1 MVDEDAAPPA
11 REAARPGH
19 ALARGTGNGER
30 AVALAV
36 EPQARLRASVLDED
50 RAVAGLGHAAQ
61 VVEVLRVH
69 DRGVAVAA
77 LHFDREIDRARGVRH
92 AADRHHRHHLLGPE
106 QRVVFVHFDDD
117 EAHRVGRA
125 DAHLAEDHV
134 RVLADEVFVEA
145 RLLPRPFHLGEDDA
159 LELGDAVCRQHDRVV
174 PGHRGDERVG
184 DGSDDERLFLVGAD
198 DGVVGRGAEDDVAR
212 GLVEVGGLVDD
223 DGRIAGAG
231 ADRALAA
238 EHRLA
243 DDVGAAGDDDEA
255 HAAVFHQLLRRLDGR
270 IGDAGDDVRR
280 AARADDRFVQQRDRL
295 HAAVLRVRV
304 DVEDDAVPRGEHA
317 DGVADDGG
325 GRIRDRRDRAD
336 DAERRRLD
344 EGQAVVAARGD
355 RREVFEAGRLLG
367 DEAVLDD
374 LVLVAPVAGLVVRGF
389 GEHRAVLEHRRAHG
403 FEDLGARGERQG
415 HELLLGDARRLH
427 GLGDGAEDSMEDRH
441 SCLSLVVAARG
452 DRRECLSSIENISR
466 DPARDLVDLAIGE
479 AVHRRAHFLYFSQS
493 PMHQL
498 STMGRITQATRRLS
512 GTGVLRAELPAA
524 ISTTSSGPAPT
535 ASAET
540 MAFPVS
546 FPSSSSGLTTRSLM
560 PLMLCS
566 LRVETTVPTTLA
578 SCMAGSYP
586 FFPPPPAGAGVR
598 PSGMTASTWSCG
610 RAMTWTVTTSPT
622 RPAAVWAA
630 SMAARTAATSPR
642 TTMVV

>member
-77 LHFDREIDRARGVRH
+77 LDFDREIDRARGVRH

-174 PGHRGDERVG
+174 PGHRGDERGG

-403 FEDLGARGERQG
+403 FEDLGARGERQ
-415 HELLLGDARRLH
+415 
-427 GLGDGAEDSMEDRH
+427 
-441 SCLSLVVAARG
+441 
-452 DRRECLSSIENISR
+452 ECLSSIENISR

-498 STMGRITQATRRLS
+498 STMARITESTGRLS
-512 GTGVLRAELPAA
+512 GTVVCRAEPPAA

-622 RPAAVWAA
+622 RPAAAGAA